1 MVEGI
6 DTKSTLKYTP
16 FMNDELVAF
25 VKKSTELSNHNVI
38 TIRELKELPLILKDE
53 GTVTR
58 KLIKMQLESLGYT
71 LDDFNVEMCFSDAD
85 SVKCFVEN
93 SEAVGILSDKTIRS
107 EISRKSLKKLKIKG
121 LEFNREFSFVERN
134 QHGEGCPDQRF
145 KSFTSSFFNS
155 INLLKRK

>member
-1 MVEGI
+1 M
-6 DTKSTLKYTP
+6 LC
-16 FMNDELVAF
+16 
-25 VKKSTELSNHNVI
+25 
-38 TIRELKELPLILKDE
+38 R
-53 GTVTR
+53 
-58 KLIKMQLESLGYT
+58 
-71 LDDFNVEMCFSDAD
+71 
-85 SVKCFVEN
+85 N
-93 SEAVGILSDKTIRS
+93 SEALGILSDKTIRS